1 MATTKSGALRVFIDP
16 RLLNEALK
24 RETYQIPVL
33 HEILPELAQA
43 KVFSTVD
50 LRSGYWHCV
59 LDKESSLLTTF
70 ATPFGRYRWY
80 RLPFGLSVSSDI
92 FQKRINQTLEGL
104 NDVLNIPDDILI
116 CGVRNTIEEA
126 NPIHNQNL
134 EALLK
139 RCHERNISLNR
150 DKLKLQRIEVSFMGH
165 ILTGNGVKMDPD
177 KAKAVQDMSR
187 HRRRSKTQ
195 WLRQLPGK
203 VPAWT
208 G

>member
-70 ATPFGRYRWY
+70 ATPFGRYRWC
-80 RLPFGLSVSSDI
+80 RLPFGLSVSSEI
-92 FQKRINQTLEGL
+92 FQKRINQAQDGL
-104 NDVLNIPDDILI
+104 NGVLNIADDILVYSV
-116 CGVRNTIEEA
+116 GNTIEEA
-126 NPIHNQNL
+126 NANHIRNL

-139 RCHERNISLNR
+139 RCRERNIALNR
-150 DKLKLQRIEVSFMGH
+150 EKLKLQRKEASFMGH
-165 ILTGNGVKMDPD
+165 VLTSNGVKMDPD
-177 KAKAVQDMSR
+177 IAKAVQDMPR
-187 HRRRSKTQ
+187 
-195 WLRQLPGK
+195 PED
-203 VPAWT
+203 V
-208 G
+208 